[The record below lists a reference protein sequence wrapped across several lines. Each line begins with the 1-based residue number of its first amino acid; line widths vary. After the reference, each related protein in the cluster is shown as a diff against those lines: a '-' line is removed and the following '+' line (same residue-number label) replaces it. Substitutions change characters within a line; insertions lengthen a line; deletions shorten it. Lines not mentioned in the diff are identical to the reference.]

1 MLGGQVGPRARDSN
15 SVLQNPCSLCPRHRA
30 LGPPGCPH
38 SPSSLAGLSARGGL
52 FPGCPGGRGRLWGVG
67 GPFSGSGPP
76 CEISVVWSG
85 LLSCPT
91 ARPSTRALSESSW
104 EAKNRGISAGQGLC
118 LPLGFPGNAG
128 LWPAFSPPQLS
139 GRAGVQLRVPTRAP
153 VRSVT
158 TSPPAPS
165 APGPGWQLGR
175 DTVWDQAGAEG
186 EHRPGATG
194 TLTPGLAS

>member
-1 MLGGQVGPRARDSN
+1 M
-15 SVLQNPCSLCPRHRA
+15 
-30 LGPPGCPH
+30 
-38 SPSSLAGLSARGGL
+38 
-52 FPGCPGGRGRLWGVG
+52 G

-139 GRAGVQLRVPTRAP
+139 GRAGVQLRVPTWAP

-175 DTVWDQAGAEG
+175 DTVWDQAGAG
-186 EHRPGATG
+186 GGALSRCHRDPHSGPGQLTHL
-194 TLTPGLAS
+194 TLPWGLALWPVQARGGGYLACSHPVADSPAWWDGTSWEVPEAQGPWASPLQ